1 MRGGGVNRGGG
12 TGSIVK
18 NEDQN
23 GKLKNKEFGEHK

>member
-1 MRGGGVNRGGG
+1 MREGVNRVWR

-23 GKLKNKEFGEHK
+23 GKLSNKEFGEHK